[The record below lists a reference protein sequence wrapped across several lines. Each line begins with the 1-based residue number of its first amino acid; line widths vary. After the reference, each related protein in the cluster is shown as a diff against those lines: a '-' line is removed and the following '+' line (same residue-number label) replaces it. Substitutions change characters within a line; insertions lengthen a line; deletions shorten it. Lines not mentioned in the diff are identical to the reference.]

1 MFQFQ
6 PDCLSLGVSIPRPLQ
21 FQSDCLSLGAS
32 LLQNNRDQR
41 TPITR
46 LFQTRN
52 FLVPN
57 KDLTC
62 LQQASQS
69 PTGTSLLATSKF
81 CSESNRHLLV
91 CNKQVGG
98 RQAQKTPLGAGLGVL
113 HSHQRYSHS
122 HKIILAR
129 VVGRLGRWG
138 GLRRPLGCAR
148 HFWRLPPPTRPCCAA
163 GILYGPLRGGGFGAL
178 GPLYA
183 VAGLQRVHRLGW

>member
-41 TPITR
+41 TPITH

-98 RQAQKTPLGAGLGVL
+98 RWAQKTPLGVGLGVL
-113 HSHQRYSHS
+113 HSHQRYGHS

-129 VVGRLGRWG
+129 VIFRRGGLG
-138 GLRRPLGCAR
+138 GLRHPVGCAR
-148 HFWRLPPPTRPCCAA
+148 HFWRLPAPAHPCYAV
-163 GILYGPLRGGGFGAL
+163 GILCATWHGVGFAPLA
-178 GPLYA
+178 PQCVPA
-183 VAGLQRVHRLGW
+183 MLQTVHRLAC

>member
-1 MFQFQ
+1 MELRGGLHPEEHLSNQISPQPPLHPSELGGWVFQFQ

-21 FQSDCLSLGAS
+21 FRSDCLSLGAS

-69 PTGTSLLATSKF
+69 PTGIYLFATSKF

-98 RQAQKTPLGAGLGVL
+98 GG
-113 HSHQRYSHS
+113 
-122 HKIILAR
+122 HKKPR
-129 VVGRLGRWG
+129 TRRGWG
-138 GLRRPLGCAR
+138 
-148 HFWRLPPPTRPCCAA
+148 
-163 GILYGPLRGGGFGAL
+163 
-178 GPLYA
+178 
-183 VAGLQRVHRLGW
+183 

>member
-1 MFQFQ
+1 MELRGGLHPEEHLSNQISPQPPFHPSELGGWVFQFQ

-21 FQSDCLSLGAS
+21 FQSDYLSLGAS

-62 LQQASQS
+62 LQQASRS

-98 RQAQKTPLGAGLGVL
+98 RWAQKTPLGAGLGCYIPI
-113 HSHQRYSHS
+113 R
-122 HKIILAR
+122 AM
-129 VVGRLGRWG
+129 
-138 GLRRPLGCAR
+138 A
-148 HFWRLPPPTRPCCAA
+148 TRTK
-163 GILYGPLRGGGFGAL
+163 
-178 GPLYA
+178 
-183 VAGLQRVHRLGW
+183 